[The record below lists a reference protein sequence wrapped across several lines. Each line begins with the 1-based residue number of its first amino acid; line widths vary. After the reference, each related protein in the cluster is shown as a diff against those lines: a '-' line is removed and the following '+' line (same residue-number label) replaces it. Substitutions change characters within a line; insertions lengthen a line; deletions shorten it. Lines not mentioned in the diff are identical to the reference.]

1 MSNKKLNS
9 VKKHSKTIDLN
20 RYIRKIKSKKKQ
32 VSSVKKLNKIIL
44 CKKNDGTHSFPVY
57 KIVNSVFSSR

>member
-1 MSNKKLNS
+1 MSNKKLNT

-32 VSSVKKLNKIIL
+32 VSSVKKVEQNYIM
-44 CKKNDGTHSFPVY
+44 
-57 KIVNSVFSSR
+57 